1 MRLWRDHGDIL
12 VAELGKLEPPVW
24 QLGGGT
30 LLAKAWRH
38 RLSFDLDIT
47 IPTGGSR
54 RTEQAVLDAIE
65 TELRKRGL
73 DVTNDP
79 AERLL
84 RAKTG
89 VVDDYGNESGIDIW
103 VHDPGLPGSARPEPI
118 SGTPVNRLSVAQIMH
133 GKLQRDRMSLVRDAY
148 DINYAHRADPAALET
163 AGNSLT
169 PEHIR
174 RAEIVYA
181 TQSGRMDT
189 EQSSILDWTGRPAR
203 DQQGCGMRAGQII
216 HDSRWIEVEITVRNG
231 RIQATTTTTAGDRRD
246 RFGPDGVSPEEAAK
260 RLAEAGILDHLRY
273 HYRGAGWT
281 VTDVTD
287 RIAQQAD
294 GNERLVR
301 IAPAGT
307 HRANED
313 QAVFTAQSPPEP
325 PRIGG
330 PRTALS
336 VVHRERSRPGTPSG
350 SGGPGG
356 PSSPS
361 EPGSGETTES
371 KNSKAAGGDTNKMR
385 STDAQAV
392 QRPSAKAI
400 LNADPQREQY
410 ARGRSDTGRSGR

>member
-1 MRLWRDHGDIL
+1 MKPDQLPEPAMRLWRDHGELL
-12 VAELGKLEPPVW
+12 VAELGRLEPPVW

-38 RLSFDLDIT
+38 RLSFDLDIA

-65 TELRKRGL
+65 AELRKRGL
-73 DVTNDP
+73 DVTYDP

-118 SGTPVNRLSVAQIMH
+118 AGTLVDRLSVAQIMH
-133 GKLQRDRMSLVRDAY
+133 GKLRRDQMGLVRDAY
-148 DINYAHRADPAALET
+148 DIDYAHQLDPAALET

-216 HDSRWIEVEITVRNG
+216 HDARWIEVEITIRNG
-231 RIQATTTTTAGDRRD
+231 RVQATTTTTAGDRRD
-246 RFGPDGVSPEEAAK
+246 RLGPDGVGQEEAAE

-273 HYRGAGWT
+273 HYRDAGWT
-281 VTDVTD
+281 VKDVTD
-287 RIAQQAD
+287 RIARQVD

-307 HRANED
+307 PGAAED
-313 QAVFTAQSPPEP
+313 QAVFTAQSPLEP

-330 PRTALS
+330 PRTALNG
-336 VVHRERSRPGTPSG
+336 VHRE
-350 SGGPGG
+350 
-356 PSSPS
+356 
-361 EPGSGETTES
+361 
-371 KNSKAAGGDTNKMR
+371 
-385 STDAQAV
+385 
-392 QRPSAKAI
+392 
-400 LNADPQREQY
+400 
-410 ARGRSDTGRSGR
+410 

>member
-1 MRLWRDHGDIL
+1 ML

-54 RTEQAVLDAIE
+54 RTEQTVLDAIE
-65 TELRKRGL
+65 IELRKRGM

-89 VVDDYGNESGIDIW
+89 VVDNHGNESGIDIW
-103 VHDPGLPGSARPEPI
+103 VHDPGLPGSVLPEPI
-118 SGTPVNRLSVAQIMH
+118 SGTLVNRLTVAQIMH
-133 GKLQRDRMSLVRDAY
+133 GKLQRDQMGLVRDAY
-148 DINYAHRADPAALET
+148 DVNHAHRADPAALET

-231 RIQATTTTTAGDRRD
+231 RVQATTTTTAGDRRD
-246 RFGPDGVSPEEAAK
+246 RLGPNGVSPEEAAE

-281 VTDVTD
+281 VTDITD
-287 RIAQQAD
+287 RIAQQAA

-301 IAPAGT
+301 IAPADTLG
-307 HRANED
+307 AAED

-330 PRTALS
+330 PR
-336 VVHRERSRPGTPSG
+336 H
-350 SGGPGG
+350 
-356 PSSPS
+356 
-361 EPGSGETTES
+361 
-371 KNSKAAGGDTNKMR
+371 
-385 STDAQAV
+385 
-392 QRPSAKAI
+392 
-400 LNADPQREQY
+400 
-410 ARGRSDTGRSGR
+410 